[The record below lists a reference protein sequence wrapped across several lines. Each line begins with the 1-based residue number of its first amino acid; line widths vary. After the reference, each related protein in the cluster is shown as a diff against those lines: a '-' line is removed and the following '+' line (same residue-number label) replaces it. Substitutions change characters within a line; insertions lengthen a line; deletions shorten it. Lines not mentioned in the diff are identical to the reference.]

1 MEKDWVVVFET
12 AQQYQ
17 AEIAKEVLENEEI
30 TAVIM
35 NQRDSTYITFGPI
48 KVYVHQDFE
57 QQANELLKELKN

>member
-12 AQQYQ
+12 GQGYQ
-17 AEIAKEVLENEEI
+17 AEIAKEVLENEGI
-30 TAVIM
+30 TSVIL

-57 QQANELLKELKN
+57 DRANELLKELKN